1 MSDSFWELAIV
12 ASDAPAAA
20 IRHRGKVTPLGTGNL
35 PELIAKAA
43 ERTPTTEPALSLI
56 HI

>member
-12 ASDAPAAA
+12 AADVPAAA
-20 IRHRGKVTPLGTGNL
+20 IRHRGSITPLGTGNL

-43 ERTPTTEPALSLI
+43 DRTPSTEPSR
-56 HI
+56 